1 MMYGDLSMAKEI
13 MADLVA
19 KTGVAACVM
28 HNKNVITYNDFV
40 NDVVNELRNL
50 FEIAHKAGVKDS
62 QIVLDP
68 GVGFA
73 KDYEQNLLIIKHVDK
88 LFGTWLSCTSWYIK
102 KVCYWFNSR
111 CG

>member
-1 MMYGDLSMAKEI
+1 
-13 MADLVA
+13 
-19 KTGVAACVM
+19 M

-40 NDVVNELRNL
+40 NDVVNELKESV
-50 FEIAHKAGVKDS
+50 EIAHKAGVKDS

-88 LFGTWLSCTSWYIK
+88 LLELVILYFLVHQESLLL
-102 KVCYWFNSR
+102 V
-111 CG
+111 